1 MEDFFVTNLDEIRK
15 EQERKLEELS
25 KNPPS
30 DISFTYSK
38 EELDKIIT
46 DIRKS
51 WKEIEL
57 KAATSKKD
65 NGYGRTIEDYADG
78 WNDYYEPKPDEIVD
92 LIEQYNK
99 LVDKNN
105 IRNVEYIV
113 SQINQ
118 KYNNRMLLPNEIT
131 KTMEEIKGHL
141 NWLYQVRDINQYL
154 NNKQVEQQRSQQMQ
168 YEQQKQREQ
177 EIQQE
182 RYRTIQNEFPLINEK
197 INYIRELNK
206 NNELFKIK
214 ETELLKE
221 RLYFYQKI
229 NPTAEDMLNGRRKEI
244 TQEDM
249 DRLSSFLRTLDS
261 IQKEI
266 TDSHKQPQQT
276 TPVQE
281 ETYDNIQWNNISSE
295 QAEIEQLK
303 EQIEKYNSQINT
315 LLASMQPYMQIPKV
329 NQEISKVIDKNNE
342 INSLQIIDSL
352 NDYKTIVKIKQ
363 SLTSYLE
370 KANKFIKDNVGKQQE
385 SVAQQQ
391 TISVTT
397 R

>member
-30 DISFTYSK
+30 DIRFTYSK

-57 KAATSKKD
+57 KAATSKND

-131 KTMEEIKGHL
+131 KTIEEIKGHL

-154 NNKQVEQQRSQQMQ
+154 NNKQAEQQRSQQMQ
-168 YEQQKQREQ
+168 YEQQKQWEQ

-197 INYIRELNK
+197 INYIRELHK

-276 TPVQE
+276 T
-281 ETYDNIQWNNISSE
+281 
-295 QAEIEQLK
+295 
-303 EQIEKYNSQINT
+303 
-315 LLASMQPYMQIPKV
+315 
-329 NQEISKVIDKNNE
+329 
-342 INSLQIIDSL
+342 
-352 NDYKTIVKIKQ
+352 
-363 SLTSYLE
+363 
-370 KANKFIKDNVGKQQE
+370 
-385 SVAQQQ
+385 
-391 TISVTT
+391 SVTT